1 MTTGEKIAALRREHK
16 LSQEALGEK
25 LGLSR
30 QAVSKWEADQAVPTM
45 DNLMELSRLF
55 GVPVDTL
62 LRPDAPFPAPPA
74 AEENSADAPAASETP
89 HKGVSPSREKILAV
103 GGAALLC
110 VSLALNAVCL
120 YQNAQLTGEVRAL
133 RAQAGN
139 VSTFYYPDTSA
150 DTGDFVNLSEHVTL
164 DPANTEQLIVTFS
177 AVPRVMNDGET
188 AKFLLRGGE
197 QSWECEAENDTA
209 GGFRGSLT
217 IPMVDEYS
225 VYLVLT
231 DRDGSTR
238 NLLVA
243 SEYDL
248 ESRFSIDVQAYWSS
262 GGPTFSFGKNT
273 FTGTVSTYVDVHDAL
288 EDTSF
293 TGPSFTGRIILYQ
306 NGKEIAEQPL
316 EYRIHDSE
324 YGTADDEYGQHIY
337 DTHVTLGTY
346 EGRMSDFTVTVEITD
361 AYGRVFTADLD

>member
-1 MTTGEKIAALRREHK
+1 MTTGEKIAALRRDHK

-74 AEENSADAPAASETP
+74 DENSTDAPAAPETP
-89 HKGVSPSREKILAV
+89 HKGVSLSRGKILAI

-110 VSLALNAVCL
+110 ISLALNAVCL
-120 YQNAQLTGEVRAL
+120 YQIAQLKGEVHAL
-133 RAQAGN
+133 RVQAGN
-139 VSTFYYPDTSA
+139 VNTVYYPGTGA
-150 DTGDFVNLSEHVTL
+150 DTGDFADSSEHMTL
-164 DPANTEQLIVTFS
+164 DPENTEQLIVTFS
-177 AVPRVMNDGET
+177 AVPRVASDGET

-197 QSWECEAENDTA
+197 QSWECEAEGDA
-209 GGFRGSLT
+209 GGGYRGSLT

-231 DRDGSTR
+231 DQNGGTR
-238 NLLVA
+238 NLLIA
-243 SEYDL
+243 SESDI
-248 ESRFSIDVQAYWSS
+248 ENRFSIDVQAYWTS

-273 FTGTVSTYVDVHDAL
+273 FTGTLSTYVDSHDAL
-288 EDTSF
+288 EDN
-293 TGPSFTGRIILYQ
+293 SFTGRIILYQ

-316 EYRIHDSE
+316 EYRISDGE
-324 YGTADDEYGQHIY
+324 YSPNTY
-337 DTHVTLGTY
+337 DTEVRLGTF
-346 EGRMSDFTVTVEITD
+346 EGRMSDFSIKVEITD
-361 AYGRVFTADLD
+361 AYGRVFTVTPD

>member
-74 AEENSADAPAASETP
+74 EKNSTDAPAAPETP
-89 HKGVSPSREKILAV
+89 HKGVSPSREKILAI

-120 YQNAQLTGEVRAL
+120 YQIAQLKGEVQAL
-133 RAQAGN
+133 RVQAGN
-139 VSTFYYPDTSA
+139 VSTVFYPGTGA
-150 DTGDFVNLSEHVTL
+150 DTGDFAESSEHMTL
-164 DPANTEQLIVTFS
+164 DPENTEQLIVTFS
-177 AVPRVMNDGET
+177 AVPRVASDGET
-188 AKFLLRGGE
+188 AKFLLRGSE
-197 QSWECEAENDTA
+197 QSWECEAEDDA
-209 GGFRGSLT
+209 GGGYRGSLT

-231 DRDGSTR
+231 DQNGGTR
-238 NLLVA
+238 NLLIA
-243 SEYDL
+243 SESDI
-248 ESRFSIDVQAYWSS
+248 ENRFSIDVQAYWSS
-262 GGPTFSFGKNT
+262 GSPTFSFGKNT
-273 FTGTVSTYVDVHDAL
+273 FTGTLSTYVDSHDAL
-288 EDTSF
+288 EDK
-293 TGPSFTGRIILYQ
+293 SFTGRIILYQ
-306 NGKEIAEQPL
+306 NGKKIAEQPL
-316 EYRIHDSE
+316 EYRISDGE
-324 YGTADDEYGQHIY
+324 YGSNIY
-337 DTHVTLGTY
+337 DTEVRLGAF
-346 EGRMSDFTVTVEITD
+346 EGRMSDFSIKVEITD
-361 AYGRVFTADLD
+361 AYGRVFTASPD

>member
-1 MTTGEKIAALRREHK
+1 MTTGEKIAALRRDHK

-74 AEENSADAPAASETP
+74 EENSTDAPAASETP
-89 HKGVSPSREKILAV
+89 HKGVSLSRGKILAI

-120 YQNAQLTGEVRAL
+120 YQIAQLKGEVQAL
-133 RAQAGN
+133 RVQAGN
-139 VSTFYYPDTSA
+139 VNTVYYPGTDA
-150 DTGDFVNLSEHVTL
+150 DTGDFAESSEHMTL
-164 DPANTEQLIVTFS
+164 DPENTEQLIVTFS
-177 AVPRVMNDGET
+177 AVPRVASDGET

-197 QSWECEAENDTA
+197 QSWECEAEGDA
-209 GGFRGSLT
+209 GGGYRGSLT

-231 DRDGSTR
+231 DRNGGTR
-238 NLLVA
+238 NLLIA
-243 SEYDL
+243 SESDI
-248 ESRFSIDVQAYWSS
+248 ENRFSIDVHAYWSS

-273 FTGTVSTYVDVHDAL
+273 FTGRISTYVDAHDAL

-293 TGPSFTGRIILYQ
+293 TGRLILYQ

-316 EYRIHDSE
+316 EYRSQGGE
-324 YGTADDEYGQHIY
+324 YGANIY
-337 DTHVTLGTY
+337 DTEVRLGTF

-361 AYGRVFTADLD
+361 AYGRVFTASPD

>member
-62 LRPDAPFPAPPA
+62 LRPDAPFPAAP
-74 AEENSADAPAASETP
+74 AEENSIDAPAAPETP
-89 HKGVSPSREKILAV
+89 HKGVSLSRGKILAI

-120 YQNAQLTGEVRAL
+120 YQIAQLKGEVQAL
-133 RAQAGN
+133 RVRAGN
-139 VSTFYYPDTSA
+139 VNTVYYPGTGA
-150 DTGDFVNLSEHVTL
+150 DTGDFADSSEHMTL
-164 DPANTEQLIVTFS
+164 DPENTEQLIVTFS
-177 AVPRVMNDGET
+177 AVPRVASDGET

-197 QSWECEAENDTA
+197 QSWECEAEGDA
-209 GGFRGSLT
+209 GGGYRGSLT

-231 DRDGSTR
+231 DRNGGTR
-238 NLLVA
+238 NLLIA
-243 SEYDL
+243 SESDI
-248 ESRFSIDVQAYWSS
+248 ENRFSIDVQAYWTS

-273 FTGTVSTYVDVHDAL
+273 FTGTLSTYVDVHDAL
-288 EDTSF
+288 EDT
-293 TGPSFTGRIILYQ
+293 SFTGRIILYQ

-316 EYRIHDSE
+316 EYRSQGGE
-324 YGTADDEYGQHIY
+324 YGANIY
-337 DTHVTLGTY
+337 DTEVRLGTF

-361 AYGRVFTADLD
+361 AYGRVFTASPD

>member
-1 MTTGEKIAALRREHK
+1 MTTGEKIAALRRDHK

-74 AEENSADAPAASETP
+74 EENSTDAPAASETP
-89 HKGVSPSREKILAV
+89 HKGVSPSREKILAI

-120 YQNAQLTGEVRAL
+120 YQIAQLKGEVQAL
-133 RAQAGN
+133 RVQAGN
-139 VSTFYYPDTSA
+139 VNTVFYPGTGA
-150 DTGDFVNLSEHVTL
+150 DTGDFAESSEHMTL
-164 DPANTEQLIVTFS
+164 DPENTEQLIVTFS
-177 AVPRVMNDGET
+177 AVPRVASDGET

-197 QSWECEAENDTA
+197 QSWECEAEGDA
-209 GGFRGSLT
+209 GGGYRGSLT

-231 DRDGSTR
+231 DRNGGTR
-238 NLLVA
+238 NLLIA
-243 SEYDL
+243 SESDI
-248 ESRFSIDVQAYWSS
+248 ENRFSIDVQAYWTS

-273 FTGTVSTYVDVHDAL
+273 FTGTLSTYVDSHDAL
-288 EDTSF
+288 EDK
-293 TGPSFTGRIILYQ
+293 SFTGRIILYQ

-316 EYRIHDSE
+316 EYRISDGE
-324 YGTADDEYGQHIY
+324 YSPNIY
-337 DTHVTLGTY
+337 DTEVRLGTFD
-346 EGRMSDFTVTVEITD
+346 GRMSDFSIKVEITD
-361 AYGRVFTADLD
+361 AYGRVFTAAPD

>member
-1 MTTGEKIAALRREHK
+1 MTTGEKIAALRRDHK

-74 AEENSADAPAASETP
+74 DENSTDAPAAPETP
-89 HKGVSPSREKILAV
+89 HKGVSLSRGKILAI

-120 YQNAQLTGEVRAL
+120 YQIAQLKGEVHAL
-133 RAQAGN
+133 RVQAGN
-139 VSTFYYPDTSA
+139 VNTVYYPGTGA
-150 DTGDFVNLSEHVTL
+150 DTGDFADSSEHMTL
-164 DPANTEQLIVTFS
+164 DPENTEQLIVTFS
-177 AVPRVMNDGET
+177 AVPRVASDGET

-197 QSWECEAENDTA
+197 QSWECEAEGDA
-209 GGFRGSLT
+209 GGGYRGSLT

-231 DRDGSTR
+231 DQNGGTR
-238 NLLVA
+238 NLLIA
-243 SEYDL
+243 SESDI
-248 ESRFSIDVQAYWSS
+248 ENRFSIDVQAYWTS

-273 FTGTVSTYVDVHDAL
+273 FTGTLSTYVDSHDSL
-288 EDTSF
+288 EYTWF
-293 TGPSFTGRIILYQ
+293 TWRIILYQ

-316 EYRIHDSE
+316 EYRISDGE
-324 YGTADDEYGQHIY
+324 YSANTY
-337 DTHVTLGTY
+337 DTEVRLGTF
-346 EGRMSDFTVTVEITD
+346 EGRMSDFSIKVEITD
-361 AYGRVFTADLD
+361 AYGRVFTVTPD

>member
-62 LRPDAPFPAPPA
+62 LRPDAPFPAAP
-74 AEENSADAPAASETP
+74 AEENSTDAPAAPETP
-89 HKGVSPSREKILAV
+89 HKGVSLSRGKVITI

-120 YQNAQLTGEVRAL
+120 YQIAQLKGEVQAL
-133 RAQAGN
+133 RVQAGN
-139 VSTFYYPDTSA
+139 VNTVYYPGSSA
-150 DTGDFVNLSEHVTL
+150 DTGDFADSSEHMTL
-164 DPANTEQLIVTFS
+164 DPENTEQLIVTFS
-177 AVPRVMNDGET
+177 AVPRVASDGET

-197 QSWECEAENDTA
+197 LSWECEAEDDA
-209 GGFRGSLT
+209 GGGYRGSLT

-231 DRDGSTR
+231 DRNGGTR
-238 NLLVA
+238 NLLIA
-243 SEYDL
+243 SESDI
-248 ESRFSIDVQAYWSS
+248 ENRFSIDVQAYWSS
-262 GGPTFSFGKNT
+262 GGATFSFGKNT
-273 FTGTVSTYVDVHDAL
+273 FTGTISTYVYFHDAL
-288 EDTSF
+288 EDT
-293 TGPSFTGRIILYQ
+293 SFTGRIILYQ

-316 EYRIHDSE
+316 EYRISDGE
-324 YGTADDEYGQHIY
+324 YSPNIY

>member
-74 AEENSADAPAASETP
+74 EKNSTDAPAAPETS
-89 HKGVSPSREKILAV
+89 HKGVSPSYGKILAI

-120 YQNAQLTGEVRAL
+120 YQIAQLKGEVQAL
-133 RAQAGN
+133 RVQAGN
-139 VSTFYYPDTSA
+139 VSTVYYPGTSA
-150 DTGDFVNLSEHVTL
+150 DTGDFAESSEHMTL
-164 DPANTEQLIVTFS
+164 DPENTEQLIVTFS
-177 AVPRVMNDGET
+177 AVPRVASDGET
-188 AKFLLRGGE
+188 AKFLLRGSE
-197 QSWECEAENDTA
+197 QSWECEAEDDA
-209 GGFRGSLT
+209 RGGYRGSLT
-217 IPMVDEYS
+217 IPMVDEFS

-231 DRDGSTR
+231 GADGSTR
-238 NLLVA
+238 NLLIA
-243 SEYDL
+243 SESDI
-248 ESRFSIDVQAYWSS
+248 ENRFSIDVQAYWSS

-273 FTGTVSTYVDVHDAL
+273 FTGTLSTYVDFHDAL
-288 EDTSF
+288 EDK
-293 TGPSFTGRIILYQ
+293 SFTGRIILYQ
-306 NGKEIAEQPL
+306 NGKKIAEQPL
-316 EYRIHDSE
+316 EYRVSDGENSPN
-324 YGTADDEYGQHIY
+324 IY
-337 DTHVTLGTY
+337 DTEVRLGSFD
-346 EGRMSDFTVTVEITD
+346 GRMSDFSIKVEITD
-361 AYGRVFTADLD
+361 AYGRVFTADPD

>member
-62 LRPDAPFPAPPA
+62 LRPDAPFPAAP
-74 AEENSADAPAASETP
+74 AEENSTDAPAAPETP
-89 HKGVSPSREKILAV
+89 HKGVSLSRGKILAI

-120 YQNAQLTGEVRAL
+120 YQIAQLKGEVQAL
-133 RAQAGN
+133 RVQAGN
-139 VSTFYYPDTSA
+139 VNTVYYPGTDA
-150 DTGDFVNLSEHVTL
+150 DTGDFAESSEHMTL
-164 DPANTEQLIVTFS
+164 DPENTEQLIVTFS
-177 AVPRVMNDGET
+177 AVPRVASDGET

-197 QSWECEAENDTA
+197 QSWECEAEGDA
-209 GGFRGSLT
+209 GGGYRGSLT

-231 DRDGSTR
+231 DRNGGTR
-238 NLLVA
+238 NLLIA
-243 SEYDL
+243 SESDI
-248 ESRFSIDVQAYWSS
+248 ENRFSIDVHAYWSS

-273 FTGTVSTYVDVHDAL
+273 FTGTLSTYVDVHDAL
-288 EDTSF
+288 EDN
-293 TGPSFTGRIILYQ
+293 SFTGRIILYQ

-316 EYRIHDSE
+316 EYRSQGGE
-324 YGTADDEYGQHIY
+324 YGANIY
-337 DTHVTLGTY
+337 DTEVRLGTF

-361 AYGRVFTADLD
+361 AYGRIFTASPD

>member
-1 MTTGEKIAALRREHK
+1 MTTGEKIAALRRDHK

-62 LRPDAPFPAPPA
+62 LRPDAPFPAAP
-74 AEENSADAPAASETP
+74 AEENSIDAPAAPETP
-89 HKGVSPSREKILAV
+89 HKGVSLSRGKILAI
-103 GGAALLC
+103 GGVALLC

-120 YQNAQLTGEVRAL
+120 YQIAQLKGEVQAL
-133 RAQAGN
+133 RVQAGN
-139 VSTFYYPDTSA
+139 VNTVYYPGTDA
-150 DTGDFVNLSEHVTL
+150 DTGDFAESSEHMTL
-164 DPANTEQLIVTFS
+164 DPENTEQLIVTFS
-177 AVPRVMNDGET
+177 AVPRVASDGET

-197 QSWECEAENDTA
+197 QSWECEAEGDA
-209 GGFRGSLT
+209 EGGYRGSLR
-217 IPMVDEYS
+217 IPMVDEFS

-231 DRDGSTR
+231 DRNGGTR
-238 NLLVA
+238 NLLLA
-243 SEYDL
+243 SEYDI
-248 ESRFSIDVQAYWSS
+248 ENRFSIDVQAYWSS

-273 FTGTVSTYVDVHDAL
+273 FTGTLSTYVDVHDAL
-288 EDTSF
+288 EDN
-293 TGPSFTGRIILYQ
+293 SFTGRIILYQ

-316 EYRIHDSE
+316 EYRSQGGE
-324 YGTADDEYGQHIY
+324 YGANIY
-337 DTHVTLGTY
+337 DTEVRLGTF

-361 AYGRVFTADLD
+361 AYGRIFTASPD

>member
-74 AEENSADAPAASETP
+74 EENSTDAPAASETP
-89 HKGVSPSREKILAV
+89 HKGVSLSRGKILAI

-120 YQNAQLTGEVRAL
+120 YQIAQLKGEVQAL
-133 RAQAGN
+133 RVQAGN
-139 VSTFYYPDTSA
+139 VNTVYYPGTDA
-150 DTGDFVNLSEHVTL
+150 DTGDFAESSEHMTL
-164 DPANTEQLIVTFS
+164 DPENTEQLIVTFS
-177 AVPRVMNDGET
+177 AVPRVASDGET

-197 QSWECEAENDTA
+197 QSWECEAEGDA
-209 GGFRGSLT
+209 GGGYRGSLT

-231 DRDGSTR
+231 DRNGGTR
-238 NLLVA
+238 NLLIA
-243 SEYDL
+243 SESDI
-248 ESRFSIDVQAYWSS
+248 ENRFSIDVHAYWSS

-273 FTGTVSTYVDVHDAL
+273 FTGRISTYVDAHDAL
-288 EDTSF
+288 EDT
-293 TGPSFTGRIILYQ
+293 SFTGRIILYQ

-316 EYRIHDSE
+316 EYRSQGGE
-324 YGTADDEYGQHIY
+324 YGANIY
-337 DTHVTLGTY
+337 DTEVRLGTF

-361 AYGRVFTADLD
+361 AYGRVFTASPD

>member
-1 MTTGEKIAALRREHK
+1 MTTGEKIAALRRDHK

-74 AEENSADAPAASETP
+74 EENSTDAPAAPETP
-89 HKGVSPSREKILAV
+89 HKGVSPSRGKILAI

-120 YQNAQLTGEVRAL
+120 YQIAQLKGEVQAL
-133 RAQAGN
+133 RVRAGN
-139 VSTFYYPDTSA
+139 VNTVYYPGTGA
-150 DTGDFVNLSEHVTL
+150 DTGDFAESSEHMTL
-164 DPANTEQLIVTFS
+164 DPENTEQLIVTFS
-177 AVPRVMNDGET
+177 AVPRVASDGET

-197 QSWECEAENDTA
+197 QSWECEAEGDA
-209 GGFRGSLT
+209 GGGYRGSLT

-231 DRDGSTR
+231 DQNGGTR
-238 NLLVA
+238 NLLIA
-243 SEYDL
+243 SEYDI
-248 ESRFSIDVQAYWSS
+248 ENRFSIDVHAYWSS

-273 FTGTVSTYVDVHDAL
+273 FTGTLSTYVDFHDAL
-288 EDTSF
+288 EDN
-293 TGPSFTGRIILYQ
+293 SFTGRIILYQ

-316 EYRIHDSE
+316 EYRSQGGE
-324 YGTADDEYGQHIY
+324 YGANIY
-337 DTHVTLGTY
+337 DTEVRLGTF

-361 AYGRVFTADLD
+361 AYGRVFTASPD

>member
-62 LRPDAPFPAPPA
+62 LRPDAPFPAAPA
-74 AEENSADAPAASETP
+74 EDGAGKENEDAPAPPETP
-89 HKGVSPSREKILAV
+89 HKGVSLSRGKVITI

-120 YQNAQLTGEVRAL
+120 YQIAQLKGEVQAL
-133 RAQAGN
+133 RVQAGN
-139 VSTFYYPDTSA
+139 VNTVYYPGTGA
-150 DTGDFVNLSEHVTL
+150 DTGDFADSSEHMTL
-164 DPANTEQLIVTFS
+164 DPENTEQLIVTFS
-177 AVPRVMNDGET
+177 AVPRVASDGET

-197 QSWECEAENDTA
+197 QSWECEAEDDA
-209 GGFRGSLT
+209 GGGYRGSLT

-231 DRDGSTR
+231 GADGSTR
-238 NLLVA
+238 NLLIA
-243 SEYDL
+243 SESDI
-248 ESRFSIDVQAYWSS
+248 ENRFSIDVQAYWSS

-273 FTGTVSTYVDVHDAL
+273 FTGTLSTYVDVHDAL
-288 EDTSF
+288 EDN
-293 TGPSFTGRIILYQ
+293 SFTGRIILYQ

-316 EYRIHDSE
+316 EYRSQGGE
-324 YGTADDEYGQHIY
+324 YGANIY

-346 EGRMSDFTVTVEITD
+346 EGRMSEFTVTVEITD

>member
-74 AEENSADAPAASETP
+74 EENSTDAPAAPETP
-89 HKGVSPSREKILAV
+89 HKGVSPSHGKILAI

-110 VSLALNAVCL
+110 VSLACSAVC
-120 YQNAQLTGEVRAL
+120 AWSTVRL
-133 RAQAGN
+133 RAEVEGLRSLVN
-139 VSTFYYPDTSA
+139 GLSLNSTVYYPGTDA
-150 DTGDFVNLSEHVTL
+150 DTGDFAESSEHMTL
-164 DPANTEQLIVTFS
+164 DPENTEQLIVTFS
-177 AVPRVMNDGET
+177 AVPRVASDGET

-197 QSWECEAENDTA
+197 QSWECEAEDDA
-209 GGFRGSLT
+209 GGGYRGSLT

-231 DRDGSTR
+231 DQNGGTR
-238 NLLVA
+238 NLLIA
-243 SEYDL
+243 SESDI
-248 ESRFSIDVQAYWSS
+248 ENRFSIDVQAYWSS
-262 GGPTFSFGKNT
+262 GGPMFSFGRNT
-273 FTGTVSTYVDVHDAL
+273 FTGTLSTYVYFHDAL
-288 EDTSF
+288 EDN
-293 TGPSFTGRIILYQ
+293 SFTGRIILYQ

-316 EYRIHDSE
+316 EYRISDGE
-324 YGTADDEYGQHIY
+324 YGSNIY
-337 DTHVTLGTY
+337 DTEVRLGAF
-346 EGRMSDFTVTVEITD
+346 EGRMSDFSIKVEITD
-361 AYGRVFTADLD
+361 AYGRVFTASPD

>member
-1 MTTGEKIAALRREHK
+1 MTTGEKIAALRRDHK

-74 AEENSADAPAASETP
+74 EENSTDSPAAPETP
-89 HKGVSPSREKILAV
+89 HKGVSPSRGKILAI

-120 YQNAQLTGEVRAL
+120 YQIAQLKGEVQAL
-133 RAQAGN
+133 RVRAGN
-139 VSTFYYPDTSA
+139 VNTVYYPGTDA
-150 DTGDFVNLSEHVTL
+150 DTGDFAESSEHMTL
-164 DPANTEQLIVTFS
+164 DPENTEQLIVTFS
-177 AVPRVMNDGET
+177 AVPRVASDGET

-197 QSWECEAENDTA
+197 QSWECEAEGDA
-209 GGFRGSLT
+209 GGGYRGSLT

-231 DRDGSTR
+231 DRNGGTR
-238 NLLVA
+238 NLLIA
-243 SEYDL
+243 SESDI
-248 ESRFSIDVQAYWSS
+248 ENRFSIDVQAYWSS

-273 FTGTVSTYVDVHDAL
+273 FTGTLSTYVDFHDAL
-288 EDTSF
+288 EDN
-293 TGPSFTGRIILYQ
+293 SFTGRIILYQ

-316 EYRIHDSE
+316 EYRSQGGE
-324 YGTADDEYGQHIY
+324 YGANIY
-337 DTHVTLGTY
+337 DTEVRLGTF
-346 EGRMSDFTVTVEITD
+346 EGRMSDFSIKVEITD
-361 AYGRVFTADLD
+361 AYGRVFTAAPD

>member
-1 MTTGEKIAALRREHK
+1 MTTGEKIAALRRDHK

-74 AEENSADAPAASETP
+74 EENSTDAPAAPETP
-89 HKGVSPSREKILAV
+89 HKGVSPSRGKILAI

-120 YQNAQLTGEVRAL
+120 YQIAQLKGEVQAL
-133 RAQAGN
+133 RVQAGN
-139 VSTFYYPDTSA
+139 VNTVYYPGTDA
-150 DTGDFVNLSEHVTL
+150 DTGDFAESSEHMTL
-164 DPANTEQLIVTFS
+164 DPENTEQLIVTFS
-177 AVPRVMNDGET
+177 AVPRVASDGET

-197 QSWECEAENDTA
+197 QSWECEAEGDA
-209 GGFRGSLT
+209 GGGYRGSLT

-231 DRDGSTR
+231 DRNGGTR
-238 NLLVA
+238 NLLIA
-243 SEYDL
+243 SESDI
-248 ESRFSIDVQAYWSS
+248 ENRFSIDVHAYWSS

-273 FTGTVSTYVDVHDAL
+273 FTGTLSTYVDSHDAL
-288 EDTSF
+288 EDN
-293 TGPSFTGRIILYQ
+293 SFTGRIILYQ

-316 EYRIHDSE
+316 EYRSQGGE
-324 YGTADDEYGQHIY
+324 YGANIY
-337 DTHVTLGTY
+337 DTEVRLGTF

-361 AYGRVFTADLD
+361 AYGRVFTADPD

>member
-1 MTTGEKIAALRREHK
+1 MTTGEKIAALRRDHK

-62 LRPDAPFPAPPA
+62 LRPDAPFPAAP
-74 AEENSADAPAASETP
+74 AEENSTDAPAAPETP
-89 HKGVSPSREKILAV
+89 HKGVSLSRRKILAI

-120 YQNAQLTGEVRAL
+120 YQIAHLKGEVQAL

-139 VSTFYYPDTSA
+139 VNTVYYPGTDA
-150 DTGDFVNLSEHVTL
+150 DTGDFAESSEHMTL
-164 DPANTEQLIVTFS
+164 DPENTEQLIVTFS
-177 AVPRVMNDGET
+177 AVPRVASDGET

-197 QSWECEAENDTA
+197 QSWECEAEDDA
-209 GGFRGSLT
+209 GGGYRGSLT

-231 DRDGSTR
+231 DRNGGTR
-238 NLLVA
+238 NLPIA
-243 SEYDL
+243 SEYDI
-248 ESRFSIDVQAYWSS
+248 ENRFSIDVQAYWTS

-273 FTGTVSTYVDVHDAL
+273 FTGTLSTYVDVHDAL
-288 EDTSF
+288 EDT
-293 TGPSFTGRIILYQ
+293 SFTGRIILYQ

-316 EYRIHDSE
+316 EYRISDGE
-324 YGTADDEYGQHIY
+324 YSPNIY
-337 DTHVTLGTY
+337 DTEVRLGTF

-361 AYGRVFTADLD
+361 AYGRVFTASPD

>member
-1 MTTGEKIAALRREHK
+1 MTTGEKIAALRRDHK

-62 LRPDAPFPAPPA
+62 LRPDAPFPAAP
-74 AEENSADAPAASETP
+74 AEENSIDAPAAPETP
-89 HKGVSPSREKILAV
+89 HKGVSLSRGKILAI

-120 YQNAQLTGEVRAL
+120 YQIAQLKGEVQAL

-139 VSTFYYPDTSA
+139 VNTVYYPGTDA
-150 DTGDFVNLSEHVTL
+150 DTGDFAESSEHMTL
-164 DPANTEQLIVTFS
+164 DPENTEQLIVTFS
-177 AVPRVMNDGET
+177 AVPRVASDGET

-197 QSWECEAENDTA
+197 QSWECEAEDDA
-209 GGFRGSLT
+209 GGGYRGSLT

-231 DRDGSTR
+231 DRNGGTR
-238 NLLVA
+238 NLLIA
-243 SEYDL
+243 SEYDI
-248 ESRFSIDVQAYWSS
+248 ENRFSIGRSGLLVERRPDVQLWQEHVHGNAFHLCGLPRRA
-262 GGPTFSFGKNT
+262 GGQF
-273 FTGTVSTYVDVHDAL
+273 VHRAHHSL
-288 EDTSF
+288 SERQ
-293 TGPSFTGRIILYQ
+293 GNRRAAARIPHLRR
-306 NGKEIAEQPL
+306 
-316 EYRIHDSE
+316 RI
-324 YGTADDEYGQHIY
+324 
-337 DTHVTLGTY
+337 
-346 EGRMSDFTVTVEITD
+346 
-361 AYGRVFTADLD
+361 

>member
-1 MTTGEKIAALRREHK
+1 MTTGEKIAALRRDHK

-74 AEENSADAPAASETP
+74 EKNSTDAPAAPETP
-89 HKGVSPSREKILAV
+89 HKGVSPSREKILAI

-120 YQNAQLTGEVRAL
+120 YQIAQLKGEVQAL
-133 RAQAGN
+133 RVQAGN
-139 VSTFYYPDTSA
+139 VSTVFYPGTGA
-150 DTGDFVNLSEHVTL
+150 DTGDFAESSEHMTL
-164 DPANTEQLIVTFS
+164 DPENTEQLIVTFS
-177 AVPRVMNDGET
+177 AVPRVASDGET
-188 AKFLLRGGE
+188 AKFLLRGSE
-197 QSWECEAENDTA
+197 QSWECEAEDDA
-209 GGFRGSLT
+209 GGGYRGSLT

-231 DRDGSTR
+231 DRNGGTR
-238 NLLVA
+238 NLLIA
-243 SEYDL
+243 SESDI
-248 ESRFSIDVQAYWSS
+248 ENRFSIDVQAYWSS

-273 FTGTVSTYVDVHDAL
+273 FTGTLSTYVDVHDAL
-288 EDTSF
+288 EDK
-293 TGPSFTGRIILYQ
+293 SFTGRIILYQ
-306 NGKEIAEQPL
+306 NGKKIAEQPL
-316 EYRIHDSE
+316 EYRISDGE
-324 YGTADDEYGQHIY
+324 YGSNIY
-337 DTHVTLGTY
+337 DTEVRLGAF
-346 EGRMSDFTVTVEITD
+346 EGRMSDFSIKVEITD
-361 AYGRVFTADLD
+361 AYGRVFTADPD

>member
-1 MTTGEKIAALRREHK
+1 MTTGKKIAALRRDHK

-30 QAVSKWEADQAVPTM
+30 HAVSKWEADQAVPTM

-74 AEENSADAPAASETP
+74 EENSIDAPAAPETP
-89 HKGVSPSREKILAV
+89 HKGVSLSRGKILAI

-120 YQNAQLTGEVRAL
+120 YQIAQLKGEVQAL
-133 RAQAGN
+133 RVQAGN
-139 VSTFYYPDTSA
+139 VNTVYYPGTDA
-150 DTGDFVNLSEHVTL
+150 DTGDFAESSEHMTL
-164 DPANTEQLIVTFS
+164 DPENTEQLIVTFS
-177 AVPRVMNDGET
+177 AVPRVASDGET

-197 QSWECEAENDTA
+197 QSWECEAEDDA
-209 GGFRGSLT
+209 GSGYRGSLT

-231 DRDGSTR
+231 DQNGGTR
-238 NLLVA
+238 NLLIA
-243 SEYDL
+243 SESDI
-248 ESRFSIDVQAYWSS
+248 ENRFSVDVQAYWSS
-262 GGPTFSFGKNT
+262 GGPTFRFGKNT
-273 FTGTVSTYVDVHDAL
+273 FTGTLSTYVDVHDAL
-288 EDTSF
+288 EDN
-293 TGPSFTGRIILYQ
+293 SFTGRIILYQ

-316 EYRIHDSE
+316 EYRISDGE
-324 YGTADDEYGQHIY
+324 YSPNTY
-337 DTHVTLGTY
+337 DTEVRLGSFD
-346 EGRMSDFTVTVEITD
+346 GRMSDFSIKVEITD
-361 AYGRVFTADLD
+361 AYGRVFTVSPD

>member
-1 MTTGEKIAALRREHK
+1 MTTGEKIAALRRDHK

-74 AEENSADAPAASETP
+74 EENSTDAPAAPETP
-89 HKGVSPSREKILAV
+89 HKGVSPSRGKILAI

-120 YQNAQLTGEVRAL
+120 YQIAQLKGEVHAL
-133 RAQAGN
+133 RVQAGN
-139 VSTFYYPDTSA
+139 VNTVYYPGTDA
-150 DTGDFVNLSEHVTL
+150 DTGDFAESSEHMTL
-164 DPANTEQLIVTFS
+164 DPENTEQLIVTFS
-177 AVPRVMNDGET
+177 AVPRVASDGET

-197 QSWECEAENDTA
+197 QSWECEAEGDA
-209 GGFRGSLT
+209 GGGYRGSLT

-231 DRDGSTR
+231 DRNGGTR
-238 NLLVA
+238 NLLIA
-243 SEYDL
+243 SESDI
-248 ESRFSIDVQAYWSS
+248 ENRFSIDVQAYWTS

-273 FTGTVSTYVDVHDAL
+273 FTGTLSTYVDVHDAL
-288 EDTSF
+288 EDT
-293 TGPSFTGRIILYQ
+293 SFTGRIILYQ

-316 EYRIHDSE
+316 EYRSQGGE
-324 YGTADDEYGQHIY
+324 YGANIY
-337 DTHVTLGTY
+337 DTEVRLGTF
-346 EGRMSDFTVTVEITD
+346 EGRMGDFSIKVEITD
-361 AYGRVFTADLD
+361 AYGRVFTVSPD

>member
-1 MTTGEKIAALRREHK
+1 MTTGEKIAALRRDHK

-62 LRPDAPFPAPPA
+62 LRPDAPFPAAP
-74 AEENSADAPAASETP
+74 AEENSIDAPAAPETP
-89 HKGVSPSREKILAV
+89 HKGVFLSRGKILAI

-120 YQNAQLTGEVRAL
+120 YQIAQLKGEVQAL

-139 VSTFYYPDTSA
+139 VNTVYYPGTDA
-150 DTGDFVNLSEHVTL
+150 DTGDFAESSEHMTL
-164 DPANTEQLIVTFS
+164 DPENTEQLIVTFS
-177 AVPRVMNDGET
+177 AVPRVASDGET

-197 QSWECEAENDTA
+197 QSWECEAEGDA
-209 GGFRGSLT
+209 GGGYRGSLT

-231 DRDGSTR
+231 DRNGGTR
-238 NLLVA
+238 NLLIA
-243 SEYDL
+243 SESDI
-248 ESRFSIDVQAYWSS
+248 ENRFSIDVHAYWSS

-273 FTGTVSTYVDVHDAL
+273 FTGTLSTYVDVHDAL
-288 EDTSF
+288 EDN
-293 TGPSFTGRIILYQ
+293 SFTGRIILYQ

-316 EYRIHDSE
+316 EYRSQGGE
-324 YGTADDEYGQHIY
+324 YGANIY
-337 DTHVTLGTY
+337 DTEVRLGTF

-361 AYGRVFTADLD
+361 AYGRIFTVSPD

>member
-74 AEENSADAPAASETP
+74 EENSTDAPAAPETP
-89 HKGVSPSREKILAV
+89 HKGVSPSRGKILAI

-110 VSLALNAVCL
+110 VSLACSAVC
-120 YQNAQLTGEVRAL
+120 AWSTVRL
-133 RAQAGN
+133 RAEVDGLRSLVN
-139 VSTFYYPDTSA
+139 GLSLNSTVYYPGTDA
-150 DTGDFVNLSEHVTL
+150 DTGDFAESSEHMTL
-164 DPANTEQLIVTFS
+164 DPENTEQLIVTFS
-177 AVPRVMNDGET
+177 AVPRVASDGET

-197 QSWECEAENDTA
+197 QSWECEAEGDA
-209 GGFRGSLT
+209 GGGYRGSLT

-231 DRDGSTR
+231 DLNGGTR
-238 NLLVA
+238 NLLIA
-243 SEYDL
+243 SESDI
-248 ESRFSIDVQAYWSS
+248 ENRFSIDVQAYWSS

-273 FTGTVSTYVDVHDAL
+273 FTGTLSTYVDPHDAL
-288 EDTSF
+288 EDK
-293 TGPSFTGRIILYQ
+293 SFTGRIILYQ

-316 EYRIHDSE
+316 EYRISDGE
-324 YGTADDEYGQHIY
+324 YSPDIY
-337 DTHVTLGTY
+337 DTEVRLGTF
-346 EGRMSDFTVTVEITD
+346 EGRMSDFSIKVEITD
-361 AYGRVFTADLD
+361 AYGRVFTASPD

>member
-74 AEENSADAPAASETP
+74 EKNSTDAPAAPETP
-89 HKGVSPSREKILAV
+89 HKGVSPSREKILAI

-120 YQNAQLTGEVRAL
+120 YQIAQLKGEVQAL
-133 RAQAGN
+133 RVQAGN
-139 VSTFYYPDTSA
+139 VSTVFYPGTGA
-150 DTGDFVNLSEHVTL
+150 DTGDFAESSEHMTL
-164 DPANTEQLIVTFS
+164 DPENTEQLIVTFS
-177 AVPRVMNDGET
+177 AVPRVASDGET

-197 QSWECEAENDTA
+197 QSWECEAEGDA
-209 GGFRGSLT
+209 GGGYRGSLK
-217 IPMVDEYS
+217 IPMVDEFS

-231 DRDGSTR
+231 DRNGGTR
-238 NLLVA
+238 NLLLA
-243 SEYDL
+243 SEYDI
-248 ESRFSIDVQAYWSS
+248 ENRFSIDVQAYWSS

-273 FTGTVSTYVDVHDAL
+273 FTGTISTYVDVHDAL
-288 EDTSF
+288 EDT
-293 TGPSFTGRIILYQ
+293 SFTGRIILYQ

-316 EYRIHDSE
+316 EYRISDGE
-324 YGTADDEYGQHIY
+324 YSPNIY
-337 DTHVTLGTY
+337 DTEVRLGTF
-346 EGRMSDFTVTVEITD
+346 EGRMSDFSIKVEITD
-361 AYGRVFTADLD
+361 AYGRVFTVSPD

>member
-74 AEENSADAPAASETP
+74 EENSTDAPAAPETP
-89 HKGVSPSREKILAV
+89 HKGVSPSYGKILAI

-120 YQNAQLTGEVRAL
+120 YQIAQLKGEVQAL
-133 RAQAGN
+133 RVQAGN
-139 VSTFYYPDTSA
+139 VNTVYYPGTDA
-150 DTGDFVNLSEHVTL
+150 DTGDFAESSEHMTL
-164 DPANTEQLIVTFS
+164 DPENTEQLIVTFS
-177 AVPRVMNDGET
+177 AVPRVASDGET

-197 QSWECEAENDTA
+197 QSWECEAEDDA
-209 GGFRGSLT
+209 GGGYRGSLT

-231 DRDGSTR
+231 DRNGGTR
-238 NLLVA
+238 NLLIA
-243 SEYDL
+243 SESDI
-248 ESRFSIDVQAYWSS
+248 ENRFSIDVQAYWSS
-262 GGPTFSFGKNT
+262 GGPTFNFYRNT
-273 FTGTVSTYVDVHDAL
+273 FTGTLSTYVDSHDAL
-288 EDTSF
+288 EDK
-293 TGPSFTGRIILYQ
+293 SFTGRIILYQ

-316 EYRIHDSE
+316 EYRSQGGE
-324 YGTADDEYGQHIY
+324 YGANIY
-337 DTHVTLGTY
+337 DTEVRLGTF
-346 EGRMSDFTVTVEITD
+346 EGRMSDFSIKVEITD
-361 AYGRVFTADLD
+361 AYGRVFTASPD

>member
-1 MTTGEKIAALRREHK
+1 MTTGEKIAALRRDHK

-62 LRPDAPFPAPPA
+62 LRPDAPFPAAP
-74 AEENSADAPAASETP
+74 AEENSTDAPAAPETP
-89 HKGVSPSREKILAV
+89 HKGVSPSREKILAI

-120 YQNAQLTGEVRAL
+120 YQIAQLKGEVQAL
-133 RAQAGN
+133 RVQAGN
-139 VSTFYYPDTSA
+139 VNTVYYPGTDA
-150 DTGDFVNLSEHVTL
+150 DTGDFAESSEHMTL
-164 DPANTEQLIVTFS
+164 DPENTEQLIVTFS
-177 AVPRVMNDGET
+177 AVPRVASDGET

-197 QSWECEAENDTA
+197 QSWECEAEGDA
-209 GGFRGSLT
+209 GGGYRGSLT

-231 DRDGSTR
+231 DRNGGTR
-238 NLLVA
+238 NLLIA
-243 SEYDL
+243 SESDI
-248 ESRFSIDVQAYWSS
+248 ENRFSIDVQAYWSS

-273 FTGTVSTYVDVHDAL
+273 FTGTLSTYVDFHDAL
-288 EDTSF
+288 EDN
-293 TGPSFTGRIILYQ
+293 SFTGRIILYQ

-316 EYRIHDSE
+316 EYRSQGGEH
-324 YGTADDEYGQHIY
+324 GANIY
-337 DTHVTLGTY
+337 DTEVRLGTF
-346 EGRMSDFTVTVEITD
+346 EGRMSDFSIKVEITD
-361 AYGRVFTADLD
+361 AYGRVFTAAPD

>member
-1 MTTGEKIAALRREHK
+1 MTTGEKIAALRRDHK

-62 LRPDAPFPAPPA
+62 LRPDAPFPAAP
-74 AEENSADAPAASETP
+74 AEENSIDVPAAPETP
-89 HKGVSPSREKILAV
+89 HKGVSPSRDKILAI

-120 YQNAQLTGEVRAL
+120 YQIAQLKGEVQAL
-133 RAQAGN
+133 RVQAGN
-139 VSTFYYPDTSA
+139 VNTVYYPGTDA
-150 DTGDFVNLSEHVTL
+150 DTGDFAESSEHMTL
-164 DPANTEQLIVTFS
+164 DPENTEQLIVTFS
-177 AVPRVMNDGET
+177 AVPRVARDGET

-197 QSWECEAENDTA
+197 QSWECEAEDDA
-209 GGFRGSLT
+209 GGGYRGSLT

-231 DRDGSTR
+231 DRNGGTR
-238 NLLVA
+238 NLLIA
-243 SEYDL
+243 SESDI
-248 ESRFSIDVQAYWSS
+248 ENRFTIDVQAYWSS

-273 FTGTVSTYVDVHDAL
+273 FTGTLSTYVDSHDAL
-288 EDTSF
+288 EDN
-293 TGPSFTGRIILYQ
+293 SFTGRIILYQ

-316 EYRIHDSE
+316 EYRSQGGE
-324 YGTADDEYGQHIY
+324 YGANIY
-337 DTHVTLGTY
+337 DTEVRLGTF
-346 EGRMSDFTVTVEITD
+346 EGRMSDFSIKVEITD
-361 AYGRVFTADLD
+361 AYGRVFTVSPD

>member
-74 AEENSADAPAASETP
+74 EKNSTDAPAAPETP
-89 HKGVSPSREKILAV
+89 HKGVSPSREKILAI

-120 YQNAQLTGEVRAL
+120 YQIAQLKGEVQAL
-133 RAQAGN
+133 RVQAGN
-139 VSTFYYPDTSA
+139 VNTVFYPGTGA
-150 DTGDFVNLSEHVTL
+150 DTGDFAESSEHMTL
-164 DPANTEQLIVTFS
+164 DPENTEQLIVTFS
-177 AVPRVMNDGET
+177 AVPRVASDGET

-197 QSWECEAENDTA
+197 QSWECEAEGDA
-209 GGFRGSLT
+209 GGGYRGSLT

-231 DRDGSTR
+231 DQNGGTR
-238 NLLVA
+238 NLLIA
-243 SEYDL
+243 SESDI
-248 ESRFSIDVQAYWSS
+248 ENRFSIDVQAYWSS

-273 FTGTVSTYVDVHDAL
+273 FTGTLSTYVDFHDAL
-288 EDTSF
+288 EDN
-293 TGPSFTGRIILYQ
+293 SFTGRIILYQ

-316 EYRIHDSE
+316 EYRSQGGE
-324 YGTADDEYGQHIY
+324 YGANIY
-337 DTHVTLGTY
+337 DTEVRLGTF

-361 AYGRVFTADLD
+361 AYGRVFTASPD

>member
-1 MTTGEKIAALRREHK
+1 MTTGEKIAALRRDHK

-62 LRPDAPFPAPPA
+62 LRPDAPFPAAP
-74 AEENSADAPAASETP
+74 AEENSIDAPAAPETP
-89 HKGVSPSREKILAV
+89 HKGVSPSRDKILAI

-120 YQNAQLTGEVRAL
+120 YQIAQLKGEVQAL
-133 RAQAGN
+133 RVQAGN
-139 VSTFYYPDTSA
+139 VNTVYYPGTDA
-150 DTGDFVNLSEHVTL
+150 DTGDFAESSEHMTL
-164 DPANTEQLIVTFS
+164 DPENTEQLIVTFS
-177 AVPRVMNDGET
+177 AVPRVASDGET

-197 QSWECEAENDTA
+197 QSWECEAEDDA
-209 GGFRGSLT
+209 GGGYRGSLT

-231 DRDGSTR
+231 DRNGGTR
-238 NLLVA
+238 NLLIA
-243 SEYDL
+243 SESDI
-248 ESRFSIDVQAYWSS
+248 ENRFSIDVQAYWSS

-273 FTGTVSTYVDVHDAL
+273 FTGTLSTYVDSHDAL
-288 EDTSF
+288 EDN
-293 TGPSFTGRIILYQ
+293 SFTGRIILYQ

-316 EYRIHDSE
+316 EYRSQGGE
-324 YGTADDEYGQHIY
+324 YGANIY
-337 DTHVTLGTY
+337 DTEVRLGTF
-346 EGRMSDFTVTVEITD
+346 EGRMSDFSIKVEITD
-361 AYGRVFTADLD
+361 AYGRVFTVSPD